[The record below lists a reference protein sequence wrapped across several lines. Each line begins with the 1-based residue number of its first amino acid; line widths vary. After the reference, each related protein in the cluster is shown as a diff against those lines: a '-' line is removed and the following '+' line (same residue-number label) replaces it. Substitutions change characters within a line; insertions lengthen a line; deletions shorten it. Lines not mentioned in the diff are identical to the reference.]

1 MKSPATNRPKKAAPA
16 DRRVDI
22 VTGLARLR
30 AGNVRFAT
38 GLLSA
43 ETLTSRERLKKL
55 ATEGQRPFASVL
67 ACADS
72 RVPSEMVFDQGL
84 GDLFVCRV
92 AGSVASPLMIA
103 SIEYAATALETPL
116 TLVLGHT
123 RCGAVAAAVGAVTG
137 SGGAPASRHIREL
150 AAKIAPAVRESER
163 EAPECAEEE
172 LVRRT
177 WETNARLQ
185 AREVLARSPLLR
197 KLRREGRWDIV
208 HAVYDIESGLV
219 NFAAGAPR

>member
-1 MKSPATNRPKKAAPA
+1 MKTSSPRRLKKTAPA
-16 DRRVDI
+16 DRRSDI
-22 VTGLARLR
+22 VAGLERLR
-30 AGNVRFAT
+30 EGNRRFAT

-43 ETLTSRERLKKL
+43 ETLTSRDRLKKL

-84 GDLFVCRV
+84 GDLFVCRA

-137 SGGAPASRHIREL
+137 SGGPPGSRHIRAL
-150 AAKIAPAVRESER
+150 AGKIAPAVREARRER
-163 EAPECAEEE
+163 PEAAEDE
-172 LVRRT
+172 LVRLT
-177 WETNARLQ
+177 WETNPRLQ

-208 HAVYDIESGLV
+208 QAVYDIESGYV
-219 NFAAGAPR
+219 RFAAGGER